1 MKLEEFKRKLHL
13 LAFDQLPFV
22 MKVLRVPPPKE
33 EGHIDIEEH
42 EVDETENLGAA
53 PAGEKEL
60 DLEPP
65 IEEDEEGEV
74 GTDEPVEEIK
84 VETPENEKIPLKFL
98 VRQKLN
104 QAKEKLNLERV
115 KNFKHEWAGYSE
127 EEKKEKKKV
136 FFRWGVRGLAVIA
149 LLWVLFDDFI
159 FTSEKKQIPDQASN
173 QETIS
178 SPNEVVQEDISA
190 DMNQE
195 LETEINQNLDS
206 DLSFDET
213 VDMNEESLPSVE
225 NNQAEMDMND
235 EPDLNMSD
243 TQDAQM
249 QDSGSDMAA
258 DMGDDILGDDSMSQ
272 SETEAEKEPESDL
285 EMTDFDKKGYDKN
298 PDENKINEVVFDE
311 PGYKD
316 ITSEELET
324 EINEGMSQQ
333 DIVES
338 PQDPEIEGVSLSVL
352 RELEEK
358 LKEKELQRD
367 QELLGKKED
376 LSLRGRKAPA
386 VDFYRAGRA
395 LVYNCQG
402 AHWAC
407 VDELSFLKC
416 READTVNRAKKASST
431 CQPYDVY
438 VSEKDCQRAQYNYM
452 DQEKD
457 GQASCQP

>member
-1 MKLEEFKRKLHL
+1 MKLEEIKRKLHL

-22 MKVLRVPPPKE
+22 MKVLRVPPPKK
-33 EGHIDIEEH
+33 EGDIDIEVSQEQ
-42 EVDETENLGAA
+42 ESQDIGEA

-60 DLEPP
+60 EFEQPDH
-65 IEEDEEGEV
+65 EDVEAQAAA
-74 GTDEPVEEIK
+74 EEIK
-84 VETPENEKIPLKFL
+84 VETPDNEKIPLKFL

-104 QAKEKLNLERV
+104 QAREKLNIERI

-127 EEKKEKKKV
+127 EEKKEKKQV
-136 FFRWGVRGLAVIA
+136 FFRWGVRILAVIA
-149 LLWVLFDDFI
+149 LLWVLFDDII
-159 FTSEKKQIPDQASN
+159 FPSAKQIPEQVTNQDVISN
-173 QETIS
+173 PNETIRG
-178 SPNEVVQEDISA
+178 EVVQEEINEE
-190 DMNQE
+190 MNQD

-206 DLSFDET
+206 DTADLGSPQDSMGDDEIDLSMGD
-213 VDMNEESLPSVE
+213 
-225 NNQAEMDMND
+225 AEMD
-235 EPDLNMSD
+235 EPVMD
-243 TQDAQM
+243 TTPQE
-249 QDSGSDMAA
+249 DMTAEIINEEE
-258 DMGDDILGDDSMSQ
+258 MLGDDSDMQAPSQ
-272 SETEAEKEPESDL
+272 DQTQVQDDL
-285 EMTDFDKKGYDKN
+285 EMTEFDKKGYDKN

-333 DIVES
+333 EMIES

-386 VDFYRAGRA
+386 VDFYRGGRA

-416 READTVNRAKKASST
+416 READIVNEAKKASST

-457 GQASCQP
+457 GQVNCRP